1 MKLLDLHTI
10 GVRGVPDGAYSF
22 TDPGTGAPL
31 GVVLITGGPAAGKTS
46 LLEAIAAAKEAIGAY
61 GGPPETKRLRRAGAE
76 EARITTTWLLTDV
89 ELERA
94 QLDEAKQTVTWDLT
108 SSGLRTDAAP
118 GLRRLFASYSR
129 APGLGKV
136 EYFPT
141 NRRLTPPARAAFGRP
156 GREAEARARMTRAR
170 DKYACILDGL
180 HELALDEASRAARA
194 LRESGPREALPDMFE
209 PIEQAITTVL
219 PALRLSSFELGDG
232 GGLRFSGRSGEVV
245 GLDELSDSE
254 HQGVLLA
261 LAFRYF
267 GLDHSIV
274 LIDEPELH
282 IHASARVRFL
292 EALAALGRDNQI
304 IAATGAAELVN
315 SVERGQVITLSARS
329 DATPAES
336 TSQRTVAPSLLHKD
350 EEPRS
355 ALQVPVQP
363 PTLQPPARE
372 LAAPALVPTYLQAPH
387 ASGLE
392 PRAMSPMASPPV
404 PAQDGHET
412 VMIETFV
419 SAQAMPFV
427 PAGAAPVF
435 ERSPSPA
442 PPQDGH
448 ETAQIEAGALGPAL
462 PFAPPG
468 KRLARFDPQTGR
480 ALPEPIWVDVPDV
493 QGGDR

>member
-31 GVVLITGGPAAGKTS
+31 GVVLITGGPASGKTS

-61 GGPPETKRLRRAGAE
+61 GGLPETKRLRRAGAE
-76 EARITTTWLLTDV
+76 EAHITATWLLTDV

-156 GREAEARARMTRAR
+156 GREAEARARLTRAR

-209 PIEQAITTVL
+209 PFAQAITALL
-219 PALRLSSFELGDG
+219 PALRLSGFELGG
-232 GGLRFSGRSGEVV
+232 GSLRLSGRSGEVV
-245 GLDELSDSE
+245 GPDELSDSE

-267 GLDHSIV
+267 GLEHSIV

-282 IHASARVRFL
+282 IHASVRVRFL
-292 EALAALGRDNQI
+292 EALTALGRDNQI

-315 SVERGQVITLSARS
+315 SVERGQVMVLSPRS
-329 DATPAES
+329 DAKPAES
-336 TSQRTVAPSLLHKD
+336 TSQRTLLH
-350 EEPRS
+350 EEPRT
-355 ALQVPVQP
+355 APPDPVQP
-363 PTLQPPARE
+363 PTLQPPAQE
-372 LAAPALVPTYLQAPH
+372 LAAPAFVPTYLQAPH

-419 SAQAMPFV
+419 SAQVMPFV
-427 PAGAAPVF
+427 PAGTAPAF

-448 ETAQIEAGALGPAL
+448 ETAQIEAGAPGPAL

-493 QGGDR
+493 QGGDRG

>member
-31 GVVLITGGPAAGKTS
+31 GVVLITGGPASGKTS

-61 GGPPETKRLRRAGAE
+61 GGLPETKRLRRAGAE
-76 EARITTTWLLTDV
+76 EAHITATWLLTDV

-156 GREAEARARMTRAR
+156 GREAEARARLTRAR

-209 PIEQAITTVL
+209 PFAQAITALL
-219 PALRLSSFELGDG
+219 PALRLSGFELGG
-232 GGLRFSGRSGEVV
+232 GSLRLSGRSGEVV
-245 GLDELSDSE
+245 GPDELSDSE

-267 GLDHSIV
+267 GMDHSIV

-315 SVERGQVITLSARS
+315 SVDRGQVITLSARS
-329 DATPAES
+329 DATPVEN
-336 TSQRTVAPSLLHKD
+336 TDQRTLLH

-355 ALQVPVQP
+355 APPDPVQP
-363 PTLQPPARE
+363 PTLQPRARE
-372 LAAPALVPTYLQAPH
+372 LAAPALVPTYLQAP
-387 ASGLE
+387 
-392 PRAMSPMASPPV
+392 PV
-404 PAQDGHET
+404 LSAQDGHET

-419 SAQAMPFV
+419 SAQVMPFV
-427 PAGAAPVF
+427 PAGTAPAF

-448 ETAQIEAGALGPAL
+448 ETAQIEAGAPGPAL

-493 QGGDR
+493 QGGDRG

>member
-31 GVVLITGGPAAGKTS
+31 GVVLITGGPASGKTS

-61 GGPPETKRLRRAGAE
+61 GGPPETKRLGRAGAE

-156 GREAEARARMTRAR
+156 GREAEARARLTRAR

-194 LRESGPREALPDMFE
+194 LRESSPREALPDMFE
-209 PIEQAITTVL
+209 PFEQAITALL
-219 PALRLSSFELGDG
+219 PALRLSGFELGDG
-232 GGLRFSGRSGEVV
+232 GSLRFSGRSGEVV
-245 GLDELSDSE
+245 SLDELSDSE

-267 GLDHSIV
+267 GLEHSIV

-282 IHASARVRFL
+282 IHASVRVRFL
-292 EALAALGRDNQI
+292 EALTALGRDNQI

-315 SVERGQVITLSARS
+315 SVERGQVIVLSPRE
-329 DATPAES
+329 DAAPVENTD
-336 TSQRTVAPSLLHKD
+336 QRTLLH

-355 ALQVPVQP
+355 APPDPVQP

-372 LAAPALVPTYLQAPH
+372 LAAPALVPTYLQAP
-387 ASGLE
+387 
-392 PRAMSPMASPPV
+392 PV
-404 PAQDGHET
+404 LSAQDGHET
-412 VMIETFV
+412 VMIDAFV

-427 PAGAAPVF
+427 PAGAAPAF

-468 KRLARFDPQTGR
+468 KRLARFDPQTGH

-493 QGGDR
+493 QGGDRG